1 MSDQQDRALS
11 LISKLREQIQYHNYQ
26 YYVLDNP
33 EITDGDYDALF
44 DELLELESIY
54 PETVS
59 PESPTQRVGGAPL
72 KNFESVSHT
81 RPMLSLEKCT
91 SANQLGDWAERCRN
105 ILGSA
110 VEFNFVCEPKIDG
123 VAVSLEYAEGRL
135 IQASTRGDGQTG
147 EDITANVRTIG
158 SVPLLLNHQ
167 AAALPDRIT
176 IRGEIYISRSDF
188 ESLNMGLDAGKVF
201 VNARNAAAGSL
212 RQLDPRLT
220 AKRPL
225 RIFCYGI
232 SVDGQLEVAETHS
245 RCLELLSQWGLR
257 VNPLVQECAD
267 LSSCIKY
274 IEMVQKKR
282 SSLDYEIDGIVIK
295 VNSLIHQ
302 ENLGA
307 LTRTPRWAIAFKY
320 PSEEGTT
327 VLRDVEFQVGRTG
340 AITPVARLDPVF
352 VGGVTVSNATLH
364 NMDEV
369 LRLDIR
375 IGDTVVVRRA
385 GDVIPQI
392 TGVILSRRDSKN
404 QVVGLPS
411 RCPSCGSKV
420 KRDPGSVVARCSAT
434 ANSCLGQRREA
445 LRHFVSRSAMD
456 IVGIGD
462 KLLIQMIDKL
472 EVTRA
477 SDLYFVSHSDL
488 KALERVEEKSAAK
501 IIAAIE
507 ASKTTSLARF
517 IYALGIREVGI
528 ATASS
533 LAQVFRNIE
542 SLIDADI
549 EALEQV
555 GDVGPVVAKNIY
567 DFFKDDINRQE
578 VGLLLSAGITWESQV
593 SPDSN
598 QEEQVLTG
606 EVWVLTGSLL
616 RIGRQEAS
624 NYLEMLGAKVSSSV
638 SSKTT
643 KVVVGE
649 SPGKKLERAISLGI
663 PQLNETQF
671 IDFLKSC
678 DISID
683 SQL

>member
-1 MSDQQDRALS
+1 
-11 LISKLREQIQYHNYQ
+11 
-26 YYVLDNP
+26 
-33 EITDGDYDALF
+33 
-44 DELLELESIY
+44 
-54 PETVS
+54 
-59 PESPTQRVGGAPL
+59 
-72 KNFESVSHT
+72 
-81 RPMLSLEKCT
+81 
-91 SANQLGDWAERCRN
+91 
-105 ILGSA
+105 
-110 VEFNFVCEPKIDG
+110 
-123 VAVSLEYAEGRL
+123 
-135 IQASTRGDGQTG
+135 
-147 EDITANVRTIG
+147 
-158 SVPLLLNHQ
+158 
-167 AAALPDRIT
+167 
-176 IRGEIYISRSDF
+176 
-188 ESLNMGLDAGKVF
+188 
-201 VNARNAAAGSL
+201 
-212 RQLDPRLT
+212 
-220 AKRPL
+220 
-225 RIFCYGI
+225 
-232 SVDGQLEVAETHS
+232 
-245 RCLELLSQWGLR
+245 
-257 VNPLVQECAD
+257 
-267 LSSCIKY
+267 
-274 IEMVQKKR
+274 
-282 SSLDYEIDGIVIK
+282 
-295 VNSLIHQ
+295 
-302 ENLGA
+302 
-307 LTRTPRWAIAFKY
+307 
-320 PSEEGTT
+320 
-327 VLRDVEFQVGRTG
+327 
-340 AITPVARLDPVF
+340 
-352 VGGVTVSNATLH
+352 
-364 NMDEV
+364 
-369 LRLDIR
+369 
-375 IGDTVVVRRA
+375 
-385 GDVIPQI
+385 
-392 TGVILSRRDSKN
+392 
-404 QVVGLPS
+404 
-411 RCPSCGSKV
+411 
-420 KRDPGSVVARCSAT
+420 
-434 ANSCLGQRREA
+434 
-445 LRHFVSRSAMD
+445 MD